1 MVDLAASKKAASDAK
16 VSEPVQRD
24 EPKFR
29 KDQILASKKFKN
41 RRDLLSAVLEDGQL
55 YTMPEVNTLVEKYM
69 KGTVK

>member
-1 MVDLAASKKAASDAK
+1 MAVSKKVASDAK
-16 VSEPVQRD
+16 VSEPVHRD

-29 KDQILASKKFKN
+29 KDQILASKKYKN

-55 YTMPEVNTLVEKYM
+55 YTMSEVNTLVEKYM